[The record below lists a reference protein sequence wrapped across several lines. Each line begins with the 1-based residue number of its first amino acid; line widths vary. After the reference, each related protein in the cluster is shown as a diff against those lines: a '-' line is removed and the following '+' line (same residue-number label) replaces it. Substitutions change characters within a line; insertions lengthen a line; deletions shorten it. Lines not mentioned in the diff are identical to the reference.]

1 MRALARAHGRRDCE
15 MCSQN
20 SPAVIYL
27 FIHPRIYWKRIHST
41 CFHNLSVTETCTRCL
56 ISLKHFTTLSYPCPL
71 LHMRWGG
78 THTQLCMMG
87 SNFRGH
93 IRPQHAQTGQ
103 PETTQRITR
112 KYKSTHRDRA
122 RQVLRG
128 NSGVRHAHLK
138 EYMQIEP
145 RITM

>member
-1 MRALARAHGRRDCE
+1 MTYIHKIKEKRKCSSGRSRCGNE
-15 MCSQN
+15 NYS
-20 SPAVIYL
+20 SPKDPGFRV
-27 FIHPRIYWKRIHST
+27 ST

-71 LHMRWGG
+71 LHMRWGR

-103 PETTQRITR
+103 PETTQRITQ